1 MGVNPALVLHIA
13 SLVILTLF
21 MIEVR
26 MLKPS
31 DQMIINNVF
40 MVISDYFKADSVSF
54 EVFYTQIRSV

>member
-31 DQMIINNVF
+31 DQMIINNCIYIYLRLF
-40 MVISDYFKADSVSF
+40 
-54 EVFYTQIRSV
+54 